1 MCESKQIVCVRFDIV
16 VDTSDIVEATF
27 DIAESIDVV
36 QDDDCLN
43 EVTVV
48 EFIDFDVLDLEE
60 SHDTLCP

>member
-1 MCESKQIVCVRFDIV
+1 MITATDIKISIVRC
-16 VDTSDIVEATF
+16 SPGF

>member
-36 QDDDCLN
+36 HDDDCLN

-48 EFIDFDVLDLEE
+48 ELIDFDVLDLEE

>member
-1 MCESKQIVCVRFDIV
+1 MRCSPG
-16 VDTSDIVEATF
+16 F